1 MNGKNHE
8 RILNFTFPFIAFY
21 LGYIHSDLKAALIFW
36 ALWKVGTY
44 LITCDLDT
52 KSRSRKRL
60 GILGWVIDKM
70 FRHRGLLHSPTLWA
84 VVGVFGYIGIGWPFL
99 GIIIPQGVHIA
110 TDKL

>member
-8 RILNFTFPFIAFY
+8 WILNFLFPSIAFY
-21 LGYIHSDLKAALIFW
+21 LGYIHSDLKAAMVFW
-36 ALWKVGTY
+36 LLWKVGTY

-70 FRHRGLLHSPTLWA
+70 FRHRGLLHSPALWA
-84 VVGVFGYIGIGWPFL
+84 TVGVFGYISIGWPSL
-99 GIIIPQGVHIA
+99 GLIIPQGIHIA
-110 TDKL
+110 TDHI